1 MITVLVVED
10 DIAIQQLLTEMLT
23 KEGYQVISAYSGT
36 EGKLVIEQKKVDV
49 ILLDLMLPGMS
60 GKEFLTAVR
69 QRSKVPVI
77 VLSARR
83 EVAERIDLLQNGADD
98 YLVKPFDIQ
107 ELAVRISVQL
117 RHKSDYFDLQQLL
130 NFQEISVDLETREVK
145 VAGQSIEL
153 TVKEYQI
160 LILLL
165 AHPHKI
171 FSRKNIYEAV
181 WEEPYFDNEKTIN
194 VHVSNLRAKL
204 NNFGSEYIKTI
215 WGIGFRLDVKSS

>member
-1 MITVLVVED
+1 
-10 DIAIQQLLTEMLT
+10 
-23 KEGYQVISAYSGT
+23 
-36 EGKLVIEQKKVDV
+36 
-49 ILLDLMLPGMS
+49 
-60 GKEFLTAVR
+60 
-69 QRSKVPVI
+69 
-77 VLSARR
+77 
-83 EVAERIDLLQNGADD
+83 
-98 YLVKPFDIQ
+98 
-107 ELAVRISVQL
+107 
-117 RHKSDYFDLQQLL
+117 
-130 NFQEISVDLETREVK
+130 VDLETREVK

-215 WGIGFRLDVKSS
+215 WGIGFRLDVKGS